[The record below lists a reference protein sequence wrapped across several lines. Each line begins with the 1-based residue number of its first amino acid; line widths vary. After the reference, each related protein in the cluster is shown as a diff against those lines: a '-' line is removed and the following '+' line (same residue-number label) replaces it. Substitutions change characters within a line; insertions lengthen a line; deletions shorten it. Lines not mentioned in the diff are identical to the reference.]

1 MTAARIEQCFA
12 ACRAQGRP
20 ALIIYLTVGDPS
32 VDDSLACALAALAAG
47 ADILELGVPFSDP
60 SADGPVIA
68 AASQRAIRS
77 GGSLRKALE
86 VAGRIREESAA
97 PLVLFSY
104 VNPLIAFGE
113 EQLPKALAAVG
124 VDAVLVVD
132 LPPEEGAE
140 LRAGLARESIAVIPL
155 IAPTTDPEREAHV
168 LGGAQGFVYYV
179 SVAGVTG
186 AGVGAEADISAGVER
201 AKRISKL
208 PVAVGFGVRTPEQA
222 AAFARISDG
231 VVVGSALVEEVRAAV
246 EQGDPASSV
255 KRISVVAKSLS
266 NAIVM
271 ARSDRSVH

>member
-1 MTAARIEQCFA
+1 MTASRLEQCFA

-124 VDAVLVVD
+124 VDAVLAVD

-179 SVAGVTG
+179 SSTGVTG
-186 AGVGAEADISAGVER
+186 LGDAPLAAAAARARAIAGRS
-201 AKRISKL
+201 SL
-208 PVAVGFGVRTPEQA
+208 PVVVGFGVDGPEKAQIL
-222 AAFARISDG
+222 ARAGVDG
-231 VVVGSALVEEVRAAV
+231 VVVGSAIVKAIAAAQGRPARVNAVTALV
-246 EQGDPASSV
+246 ASL
-255 KRISVVAKSLS
+255 R
-266 NAIVM
+266 NALV
-271 ARSDRSVH
+271 

>member
-132 LPPEEGAE
+132 LPPEEGQA
-140 LRAGLARESIAVIPL
+140 RAGLARESIAVIPL

-179 SVAGVTG
+179 SSTGVTG
-186 AGVGAEADISAGVER
+186 LGDAPLAAAAARARAIAGRS
-201 AKRISKL
+201 SL
-208 PVAVGFGVRTPEQA
+208 PVVVGFGVDGPEKAQIL
-222 AAFARISDG
+222 ARAGVDG
-231 VVVGSALVEEVRAAV
+231 VVVGSAIVKAIAAAQGRPARVNAVTALV
-246 EQGDPASSV
+246 ASL
-255 KRISVVAKSLS
+255 R
-266 NAIVM
+266 NALV
-271 ARSDRSVH
+271 